1 MEGLLWAVIGGSWA
15 DVKQDLQEWSK
26 AKFGNTE
33 RNIASLTK
41 RLERLQNKESPGNL
55 ASIKLVQSDL
65 NNLLEMEA
73 AG

>member
-1 MEGLLWAVIGGSWA
+1 MEGLLWAVLGGSWA

-41 RLERLQNKESPGNL
+41 RLERLHKESPGNL

>member
-1 MEGLLWAVIGGSWA
+1 MEGLLWAVLGGSWA